1 MKKFFAFA
9 IALTLALT
17 GARAD
22 DVITIAVNAASGT
35 WTATNAG
42 GTWARAWASKATD
55 PQLTLTTGQN
65 NMMNYGGTDDIQFY
79 TGAGKSCNYTMT
91 VSNGYIITGYSFD
104 FTNSDATVDMTV
116 TPSSGGSAVTCNG
129 EATARLEV
137 SAITLQSTSFNVK
150 ASAAKFVNTKNF
162 VVTVERSK
170 VPLEPLQELFVTPAG
185 ATIPYRIPALV
196 QTRSGNLVAIAD
208 YRYCGTDIGFGRV
221 DLVARISQDNG
232 QTWGKEF
239 VVVSGTG
246 TTGAWDCGFGDAAA
260 VADLESD
267 TILLVCVC
275 GNTVYG
281 ASTTTRENPNRIAR
295 FYSTDG
301 GLTWSKP
308 EEITESIYKLF
319 DADTAGVVQ
328 SMFVGSGKIFQSRR
342 IKVGTHYRIYAAL
355 CARPNGNRVIY
366 SDDLGR
372 TWKIL
377 GSVTDHPV
385 PNGDEPKCVEL
396 PDGNVLLSSRANN
409 GRLFNVYKYSNAAKA
424 TGLWTGV
431 ASSTPNNGGILA
443 ANNSCNGGVLVLPV
457 TRTAD
462 NEEMFLLL
470 QSVPFGSGRTNVGIH
485 YKELANVADYANAA
499 AIARDWDGS
508 HQATGISSAYS
519 ELLLQQDDSVAFIY
533 EESTYGS
540 DYSIIYKKYSV
551 EQITDGA
558 YSLRS
563 DLMGIKPK
571 RFDRRGFR
579 DTARHYDLQGRPA
592 SPSDSGIIV
601 SNKGKK
607 VFNKRKH

>member
-1 MKKFFAFA
+1 
-9 IALTLALT
+9 
-17 GARAD
+17 
-22 DVITIAVNAASGT
+22 
-35 WTATNAG
+35 
-42 GTWARAWASKATD
+42 
-55 PQLTLTTGQN
+55 
-65 NMMNYGGTDDIQFY
+65 
-79 TGAGKSCNYTMT
+79 
-91 VSNGYIITGYSFD
+91 
-104 FTNSDATVDMTV
+104 
-116 TPSSGGSAVTCNG
+116 
-129 EATARLEV
+129 
-137 SAITLQSTSFNVK
+137 
-150 ASAAKFVNTKNF
+150 
-162 VVTVERSK
+162 
-170 VPLEPLQELFVTPAG
+170 
-185 ATIPYRIPALV
+185 
-196 QTRSGNLVAIAD
+196 
-208 YRYCGTDIGFGRV
+208 
-221 DLVARISQDNG
+221 
-232 QTWGKEF
+232 
-239 VVVSGTG
+239 
-246 TTGAWDCGFGDAAA
+246 
-260 VADLESD
+260 
-267 TILLVCVC
+267 
-275 GNTVYG
+275 
-281 ASTTTRENPNRIAR
+281 
-295 FYSTDG
+295 
-301 GLTWSKP
+301 
-308 EEITESIYKLF
+308 
-319 DADTAGVVQ
+319 
-328 SMFVGSGKIFQSRR
+328 MFVGSGKIFQSRR

-485 YKELANVADYANAA
+485 YKELANATDYANAA